1 MKMRQN
7 GPIGAALFGMLLS
20 GTAMPALAQQAS
32 PEASGEAVDAE
43 ARLST
48 VTVTAQKREESLQDV
63 PIAITAFTA
72 ETVEAAGSVN
82 ITGLNGLAPN
92 VVLQTEGLIPNV
104 PMTSIRGISQSD
116 PDPNSDPKIST
127 VIDGVYV
134 PFVAGTM
141 LDLFDIERVE
151 ILKGPQGTLFGK
163 NNLGGTINVV
173 TARPADEFGGKLRL
187 TAGENGL
194 LQGRAKIDTGRF
206 ANDTMAAKLAVNL
219 RQYDGYSTNIVTGSD
234 LNTNEVT
241 AFRGALTYNPTPNI
255 ETTLIVD
262 TLSEETVGP
271 AGNTVDNGD
280 PRFDLIPQE
289 ARDSIRV
296 SAIAFDPTAETDTT
310 GVVSETNWDTGQG
323 VVTAVFGYRRLEY
336 ATRGDFDGLTVPEP
350 GLDVGRDFESDAYS
364 AEVRYASPTSDVF
377 DYVIGLYASND
388 EFRQDNTVFPAPPV
402 LSTSTLQQDARSLA
416 AFAQANWYFAENWTL
431 TFGGR
436 YTDDEK
442 DYFIDADV
450 VIGGNPVPPSS
461 FEDNL
466 EASWSNFS
474 PRVALEYSP
483 ADNLL
488 YYGSIS
494 TGYKGGGFNSR
505 GTLPQNVGPYDE
517 ETVTAYEIGLK
528 SDLLDGT
535 MRFNAAAF
543 FNDYQDLQGAVTRQ
557 GAVRAENVTSN
568 VSDAETSGIEIE
580 WQWLPTDALSL
591 AVNFAYL
598 DAKFTRFCEDVDGV
612 FTDGSPEPGQCA
624 PAVEVLDAA
633 GNPTGT
639 FEVPV
644 DSTGLDLANAPP
656 YSGSVIVDYTV
667 PTRLG
672 ELRFNGDARYT
683 DEYNTWGRSNNPA
696 FYRDSVVLLNASLA
710 LVDHD
715 GAWELRVFG
724 RNLTDE
730 EVLSGAIAAGS
741 NPIVQFYQPP
751 RELGVELAFNF

>member
-1 MKMRQN
+1 MTKRDRTTVSAML
-7 GPIGAALFGMLLS
+7 IGSLLA
-20 GTAMPALAQQAS
+20 GTALPAIAQEDVS
-32 PEASGEAVDAE
+32 EAADTNSE
-43 ARLST
+43 ARLGT

-63 PIAITAFTA
+63 PISITAFTA
-72 ETVEAAGSVN
+72 DTVEAAGSVN

-141 LDLFDIERVE
+141 LDLFDVERVE

-206 ANDTMAAKLAVNL
+206 ANGTMAAKLAVNL

-234 LNTNEVT
+234 LNTNEVS
-241 AFRGALTYNPTPNI
+241 AFRGALTYNPTDTI
-255 ETTLIVD
+255 ESTLIID
-262 TLSEETVGP
+262 TLTDDTVGP

-280 PRFDLIPQE
+280 PRFQAIPQE

-296 SAIAFDPTAETDTT
+296 SAVAFDPTANTETT
-310 GVVSETNWDTGQG
+310 GVAWETNWDTGAG
-323 VVTAVFGYRRLEY
+323 TVTAVLGYRNLTY
-336 ATRGDFDGLTVPEP
+336 ITRGDFDGLTVPEP
-350 GLDVGRDFESDAYS
+350 GLDVMRDFESDAYS
-364 AEVRYASPTSDVF
+364 GELRYASPTGDVF
-377 DYVIGLYASND
+377 DYVVGLYASYD
-388 EFRQDNTVFPAPPV
+388 EFQQDNTVFPAPPV
-402 LSTSTLQQDARSLA
+402 LSTSTLRQEATSLA
-416 AFAQANWYFAENWTL
+416 AFAQANWYFAEDWTL
-431 TFGGR
+431 TVGGR
-436 YTDDEK
+436 YTEDEK
-442 DYFIDADV
+442 DYFIDAELFV
-450 VIGGNPVPPSS
+450 GGNFVPPSS
-461 FEDNL
+461 FEDDLN
-466 EASWSNFS
+466 ASWSNFS
-474 PRVALEYSP
+474 PRAAIEYSP
-483 ADNLL
+483 TDNLL

-535 MRFNAAAF
+535 MRLNLAAF

-557 GAVRAENVTSN
+557 GAARAENVTSN
-568 VSDAETSGIEIE
+568 VSDAETSGIELA
-580 WQWLPTDALSL
+580 WQWLPTDNLSL
-591 AVNFAYL
+591 AFNFAYL
-598 DAKFTRFCEDVDGV
+598 DAQFTRFCEDVDGV
-612 FTDGSPEPGQCA
+612 FTDGSDEPGQCG
-624 PAVEVLDAA
+624 PAVEVRDAA

-656 YSGSVIVDYTV
+656 YSGSFIVDYMV
-667 PTRLG
+667 PIQLG
-672 ELRFNGDARYT
+672 EIRFNGDLRYT
-683 DEYNTWGRSNNPA
+683 DTYNTWGRSNNPA
-696 FYRDSVVLLNASLA
+696 FYRDSVVLVNASVA

-715 GAWELRVFG
+715 DVWEVRLFG

-730 EVLSGAIAAGS
+730 DVLSGAIAAGA
-741 NPIVQFYQPP
+741 NPIVQFFQPP
-751 RELGVELAFNF
+751 REVGVEVAFNF